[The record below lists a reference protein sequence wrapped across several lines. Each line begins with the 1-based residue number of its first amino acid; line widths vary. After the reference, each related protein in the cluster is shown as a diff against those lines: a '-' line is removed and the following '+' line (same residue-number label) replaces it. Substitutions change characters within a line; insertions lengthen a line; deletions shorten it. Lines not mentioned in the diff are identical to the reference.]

1 MKLLLDLYWPMDARH
16 GPLGKIMK
24 PKWFIRYTAG
34 CTKWDHK
41 QNGEISE
48 ELKTESVLQ
57 NTGKQRQNW
66 RDHVNG
72 MDRRRNAQQ
81 ILQYMPQ
88 GKRSIECLAKQM
100 AQDHNRS
107 HGLTQV
113 SNMTINI

>member
-1 MKLLLDLYWPMDARH
+1 MDARH

-41 QNGEISE
+41 QNEEIME
-48 ELKTESVLQ
+48 KLKTESVLQ
-57 NTGKQRQNW
+57 NTGKHRQNW

-72 MDRRRNAQQ
+72 TGRQRNTQQ

-107 HGLTQV
+107 HGLTQFW
-113 SNMTINI
+113 NMTINI